1 MDTDG
6 IRVRSSRQGAAAALA
21 SAPVA
26 KRLTRAESKSRTR
39 AELLRAANRLF
50 LRDGFVAT
58 SLGAIAEEADLTK
71 GAVYSN
77 FESKEELFLA
87 MLQQADEGGRWYA
100 PAEVDAAPGRA
111 PRERAAAFGRSAA
124 AVRPSRRHVALFL
137 EMNAFA
143 LRSERTRRWVA
154 DYNRRFFDELGR
166 KLRDALGAPLADPVE
181 LGLVAQSLWV
191 GLMMHG
197 AYDGEL
203 DEEIFERAYEALAAA
218 AERSQPR

>member
-1 MDTDG
+1 M
-6 IRVRSSRQGAAAALA
+6 VR
-21 SAPVA
+21 
-26 KRLTRAESKSRTR
+26 KRLTRAESKTRTR

-58 SLGAIAEEADLTK
+58 SLALIADEAALTK

-77 FESKEELFLA
+77 FENKEDLFLA
-87 MLQQADEGGRWYA
+87 LLQQADEAGRWYA
-100 PAEVDAAPGRA
+100 PSDVDAVAGA
-111 PRERAAAFGRSAA
+111 SPRERAASFGRSAA

-143 LRSERTRRWVA
+143 LRSERMRKWVA
-154 DYNRRFFDELGR
+154 DYNRRFFDELGE
-166 KLRDALGAPLADPVE
+166 KLRDALGVPDADPVE

-197 AYDGEL
+197 AYEGNV
-203 DEEIFERAYEALAAA
+203 DEETFSRACEVLARTADRTGSA
-218 AERSQPR
+218 RRP

>member
-1 MDTDG
+1 M
-6 IRVRSSRQGAAAALA
+6 VR
-21 SAPVA
+21 
-26 KRLTRAESKSRTR
+26 KRLTRAESKTRTR

-58 SLGAIAEEADLTK
+58 SLALIADEAALTK

-77 FESKEELFLA
+77 FESKEDLFLA
-87 MLQQADEGGRWYA
+87 LLQQADEAGRWYA
-100 PAEVDAAPGRA
+100 PAAVESAAGA
-111 PRERAAAFGRSAA
+111 TPRERAASFGRVAA

-143 LRSERTRRWVA
+143 LRSDRMRKWVA
-154 DYNRRFFDELGR
+154 DYNRRFFDELGER
-166 KLRDALGAPLADPVE
+166 LRVALDVPEADAVE

-197 AYDGEL
+197 AYEGDV
-203 DEEIFERAYEALAAA
+203 DEETFSRAYQVLALT
-218 AERSQPR
+218 AERSGSTRQP

>member
-1 MDTDG
+1 VPT
-6 IRVRSSRQGAAAALA
+6 R
-21 SAPVA
+21 
-26 KRLTRAESKSRTR
+26 KRLTRSESKSRTR

-58 SLGAIAEEADLTK
+58 ALGAIADEAALTK

-77 FESKEELFLA
+77 FESKEDLFLA
-87 MLQQADEGGRWYA
+87 LLQDAEEAGRWYA
-100 PAEVDAAPGRA
+100 PADVDTASGRD
-111 PRERAAAFGRSAA
+111 PRARAAAFGRSVA

-143 LRSERTRRWVA
+143 LRSERMRKWVG
-154 DYNRRFFDELGR
+154 DYNRAFFGELGTR
-166 KLRDALGAPLADPVE
+166 LRDALDAPDADPVE

-197 AYDGEL
+197 AYDGAL
-203 DEEIFERAYEALAAA
+203 DEATFERAYELLAGV
-218 AERSQPR
+218 AERGARTRRS